1 MRHQARLTARIN
13 ELQTHWDQL
22 SQILQALQ
30 QERNLENQADE
41 RLRLDYLIAQREAE
55 RQQVDTQLHELEQ
68 ALQTS
73 RSTEVVSPIPSES
86 PQPLPPAHLPKPVSL
101 FYSYSH
107 KDEALREQLEKHLAI
122 LQRHQIISGWHDR
135 AIPAGSVWE
144 QQIHE
149 HLETADIILLLV
161 SADFLA
167 SDYCWGK
174 EVTRAMERHEAGTA
188 RVIPVLLRAVDWTG
202 APFSTL
208 QALPKD
214 ARPVTSW
221 SNPDEAFA
229 DIARGIRQVVTSW
242 RTP

>member
-22 SQILQALQ
+22 SQILQAMQ
-30 QERNLENQADE
+30 QQRSLETRAE
-41 RLRLDYLIAQREAE
+41 EHLRLDALIAQRETE

-73 RSTEVVSPIPSES
+73 RSTEAASPILPAS
-86 PQPLPPAHLPKPVSL
+86 PEPLPPGRLPKPVSL

-122 LQRHQIISGWHDR
+122 LQRHHIISGWHDR

-174 EVTRAMERHEAGTA
+174 EVTRAMARHEAGMA

-214 ARPVTSW
+214 AGPVTSW